1 MLVSLLVGAALAR
14 PPQLGL
20 ALGPVVG
27 GGTSTRG
34 TYFSAAPATAVS
46 VTWHLGALESWL
58 GGSAS
63 LLVAAQGDDVVP
75 AALLQGELGLGVGG
89 TAAGGGIYGGNG
101 LSGPIVGL
109 YARATLPRRDWLG
122 RLGLESRLFYA
133 RGTDTAGLALLLRVE
148 PDWTGADRRARARAE
163 GRDGAEPAVKAPAAS
178 PPPEPAPAEDAPSAP
193 PESTPTPTHHDEPY

>member
-46 VTWHLGALESWL
+46 LTWHLGPLESWV
-58 GGSAS
+58 GASGS
-63 LLVAAQGDDVVP
+63 LLMAGRGDEVVP
-75 AALLQGELGLGVGG
+75 AALLQGELGVGIG
-89 TAAGGGIYGGNG
+89 GAAAGGGLYGANG
-101 LSGPIVGL
+101 LSGPMVGL
-109 YARATLPRRDWLG
+109 YARATMPRRDWLG

-133 RGTDTAGLALLLRVE
+133 QGTDSTGLALLLRVE
-148 PDWTGADRRARARAE
+148 PDLRGRERRRSAAAP
-163 GRDGAEPAVKAPAAS
+163 AEPAAEEAPAQGPAPS
-178 PPPEPAPAEDAPSAP
+178 EDEQRPDATPPPAPEEAPA
-193 PESTPTPTHHDEPY
+193 PTHHDEPY

>member
-20 ALGPVVG
+20 SLGPVVG

-63 LLVAAQGDDVVP
+63 LLMAAQGDDVVP
-75 AALLQGELGLGVGG
+75 AALLQGELGL
-89 TAAGGGIYGGNG
+89 G

-133 RGTDTAGLALLLRVE
+133 RGTDTTGLALLLRVE